1 MEVKVMAKAGAG
13 WRGGAQRSGRQRAEG
28 SPFGLMTLQSLS
40 PVLSWLPVLSTQCS
54 PGD

>member
-40 PVLSWLPVLSTQCS
+40 PVLSWLPVLSAQCS